1 MQCFDILHVS
11 FKNLI
16 GFALAFTFESGINVP
31 GRLLIS
37 QKNSTQDMFIPR
49 TPFIQIWNIFHP
61 TLSLRMLPTEKWIK
75 IS

>member
-49 TPFIQIWNIFHP
+49 TPFI
-61 TLSLRMLPTEKWIK
+61 
-75 IS
+75 